1 VDSQITESAIGN
13 TVRKNWRKGKLCAQ
27 WKEVEPEQSDW
38 EKQVN
43 IVAYYGSVTI
53 GSIVYCGD
61 EIGWQSVIDGRMDFM
76 QAKSLEDAKREM
88 IDILDNHCTDQINY
102 YEELRE
108 SIEELN

>member
-1 VDSQITESAIGN
+1 MCTME
-13 TVRKNWRKGKLCAQ
+13 

-88 IDILDNHCTDQINY
+88 IDSKKRVREAGAHSSMQLLTLQWMMKNSRIN
-102 YEELRE
+102 
-108 SIEELN
+108 